1 MTVETFLTVLMTCAI
16 VTSLMTEAVKMFL
29 DSIKVKYISNVVV
42 LAVSVL
48 VGGIVGT
55 IYSMFIEEFQLNN
68 QLIFTAIMIVA
79 NWLVAMLGYDKII
92 QTITQ
97 FKSKAD
103 ELK

>member
-1 MTVETFLTVLMTCAI
+1 MTVETFLTVLMACAI

-29 DSIKVKYISNVVV
+29 DSVKIKYISNVVV

-48 VGGIVGT
+48 VGGVVGT
-55 IYSMFIEEFQLNN
+55 VYSMFIEFQLNN

-79 NWLVAMLGYDKII
+79 NWLIAMLGYDKII

>member
-1 MTVETFLTVLMTCAI
+1 MTVETFLTLLLVCAI

-29 DSIKVKYISNVVV
+29 DSVNVKYVSNVVV
-42 LAVSVL
+42 LVVSIL

-55 IYSMFIEEFQLNN
+55 IYFMCIEEFQLNN
-68 QLIFTAIMIVA
+68 HLVFTAIMIVA

>member
-1 MTVETFLTVLMTCAI
+1 MTVEAFLALMLTCAI
-16 VTSLMTEAVKMFL
+16 VTSLVTEAVKMFL
-29 DSIKVKYISNVVV
+29 DSVNVKYVSNVVV
-42 LAVSVL
+42 LIISVV
-48 VGGIVGT
+48 VGGAIST
-55 IYSMFIEEFQLNN
+55 IHCMMNLDLQLNN
-68 QLIFTAIMIVA
+68 QIVFTAIVIVA